1 MIAATMAIRYSI
13 RTYRFCAALATLFGI
28 LLGTG
33 FASATLLTIQ
43 AEGPVVVSRDTLL
56 LGQVAK
62 VSGGDAELRRI
73 VKAVNLG
80 PAPKPGKST
89 TIDADEISR
98 RLKHSRVDLA
108 RVDLEVGKPI
118 KVTRKS
124 VSLKATKIEAAVR
137 AFVAREMPWPRKTAR
152 IKTIRGIE
160 GLRLPAGKIDLKV
173 MASRDC
179 KFLGSVPLS
188 VSIFSNGELYK
199 KVWVTA
205 VIAVSSQVVMVTK
218 PLGRHQPIGAEDVEL
233 VTVDLAKVPS
243 QAIKKMAA
251 AVGMRTK
258 RRIFPKT
265 ILRRD
270 YVEAPYVVQRGDL
283 VQMVVSTASLNLTAQ
298 GITKERGRRGERIR
312 VANIDSKRVV
322 YATVVDASTVEV
334 QF

>member
-1 MIAATMAIRYSI
+1 MAIRFSI
-13 RTYRFCAALATLFGI
+13 RTYPFSVALAILFG
-28 LLGTG
+28 LVLGSG
-33 FASATLLTIQ
+33 FASATSLIIR
-43 AEGPVVVSRDTLL
+43 AEGPVLVSSDTLL
-56 LGQVAK
+56 LGQIAK

-73 VKAVNLG
+73 VQAVKLG
-80 PAPKPGKST
+80 PAPRPGKCT

-98 RLKHSRVDLA
+98 RLKSSRVDLA
-108 RVDLEVGKPI
+108 RVHLEVASPI

-124 VSLKATKIEAAVR
+124 VVLKGTQIEAAVR
-137 AFVAREMPWPRKTAR
+137 AFVKREMPWSRKAAR

-160 GLRLPAGKIDLKV
+160 SLRLPTGKIDLKV

-188 VSIFSNGELYK
+188 VSVFSNGEFYK

-205 VIAVSSQVVMVTK
+205 AIAVSSQVVMVAK

-233 VTVDLAKVPS
+233 VTVDLAKVPT
-243 QAIKKMAA
+243 QAIKSMAS

-258 RRIFPKT
+258 RRLFPKT

-312 VANIDSKRVV
+312 VENIDSKKVV